1 VYAKVLSRLRAWRD
15 PGGATAL
22 EFALVIP
29 IFIVLLLGAF
39 QVAWVMHSAATVR
52 FSLESSARMLLLN
65 PATTQDQLRTAIAT
79 KLAGLVNPSDVTV
92 TLVTDNST
100 PGAPVLRASTEY
112 RPVLIIPLMSS
123 WNLDLTAT
131 TTVPTP

>member
-39 QVAWVMHSAATVR
+39 PVHCTVSATICVQ
-52 FSLESSARMLLLN
+52 
-65 PATTQDQLRTAIAT
+65 P
-79 KLAGLVNPSDVTV
+79 
-92 TLVTDNST
+92 
-100 PGAPVLRASTEY
+100 
-112 RPVLIIPLMSS
+112 
-123 WNLDLTAT
+123 
-131 TTVPTP
+131 PTPEKLPW